1 MSTRTIKIGTRI
13 ALTVLVPMLALTI
26 GASIV
31 LVEKHRI
38 KAASCELRVLVG
50 VATNLSALIHEM
62 QKERGMSSVF
72 LGSHGEQLGG
82 DLPNQQDKV
91 DRGET
96 IAIAAF
102 DALNT
107 TSYAQLV
114 APILQD
120 VRDRLAQLPTK
131 RKAITALE
139 LPAAE
144 SGKYFTSTI
153 SSLLDLIVFVAHTS
167 RDPDVQGQLYTLMS
181 FAQVKERTGQE
192 RAVGAAAF
200 GAGKFVDASAYR
212 RFISVKAEEATWLHA
227 FESYATP
234 DQLIAYKKT
243 MVGSIS
249 NEADRLSKIAED
261 AGADGSLGAVSGKTW
276 FEATTEK
283 INLMK
288 LVEDSVT
295 SDVVSVS
302 DALYDARAR
311 SFWITLVIVVT
322 VLVLT
327 GLIAFR
333 SIKSITTPIVDLTDK
348 MQRLAEGDLA
358 VDVTSHNRSDE
369 IGALAR
375 AFLIFKQASVEATTR
390 TEADRKEQIAKE
402 QQRLK
407 IDHLT
412 AQFTTEIDS
421 KITDIV
427 NSSATM
433 RHAVGAMTEATEH
446 VQLQAASVTEAAGE
460 ASANINSVAAAVEE
474 LTSSIKE
481 ISQQVMH
488 ATKASAQAVE
498 QSQMAN
504 VEIGNL
510 AQASEKIGSIVQ
522 LIDEIASQTNLLA
535 LNATIEAARAGEA
548 GKGFAVVASEVKA
561 LASQTANATQAISDQ
576 IGNIQRTTSS
586 AVTAI
591 QGVAHTIDTLS
602 QVSSAVAAA
611 VEEQSAATQEISR
624 SVQNVAQKTTAVTS
638 AIDEVAQAAQR
649 AEQTVSQVS
658 GGVEVRKSVDS
669 YTVSVRA

>member
-1 MSTRTIKIGTRI
+1 
-13 ALTVLVPMLALTI
+13 
-26 GASIV
+26 
-31 LVEKHRI
+31 
-38 KAASCELRVLVG
+38 
-50 VATNLSALIHEM
+50 
-62 QKERGMSSVF
+62 
-72 LGSHGEQLGG
+72 
-82 DLPNQQDKV
+82 
-91 DRGET
+91 
-96 IAIAAF
+96 
-102 DALNT
+102 
-107 TSYAQLV
+107 
-114 APILQD
+114 
-120 VRDRLAQLPTK
+120 
-131 RKAITALE
+131 
-139 LPAAE
+139 
-144 SGKYFTSTI
+144 
-153 SSLLDLIVFVAHTS
+153 
-167 RDPDVQGQLYTLMS
+167 
-181 FAQVKERTGQE
+181 
-192 RAVGAAAF
+192 
-200 GAGKFVDASAYR
+200 
-212 RFISVKAEEATWLHA
+212 
-227 FESYATP
+227 
-234 DQLIAYKKT
+234 
-243 MVGSIS
+243 
-249 NEADRLSKIAED
+249 
-261 AGADGSLGAVSGKTW
+261 
-276 FEATTEK
+276 
-283 INLMK
+283 MK

-658 GGVEVRKSVDS
+658 GGVELVTQRVDEVRKSVDS